1 MNVTDIRTYV
11 HMYVHGTVI
20 ESLWQKWLNRSV
32 LTLRVSCQ
40 LCTVQSI
47 ALLYYCNILLLDIL
61 LLQHQRGYDNV
72 ADVSTV
78 LLRSSSG

>member
-1 MNVTDIRTYV
+1 MNVTDIGTYV
-11 HMYVHGTVI
+11 HMYVHGTMI
-20 ESLWQKWLNRSV
+20 ESLRQKWLKRSV
-32 LTLRVSCQ
+32 LTLRIFCQ

-47 ALLYYCNILLLDIL
+47 ALLYYCNTLLLDIL
-61 LLQHQRGYDNV
+61 FLQYQRGYENL